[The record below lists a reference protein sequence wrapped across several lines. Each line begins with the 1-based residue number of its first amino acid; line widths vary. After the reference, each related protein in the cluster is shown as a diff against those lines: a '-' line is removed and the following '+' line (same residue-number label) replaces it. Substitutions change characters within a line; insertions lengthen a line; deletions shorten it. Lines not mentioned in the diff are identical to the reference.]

1 MSLAVNFKHLAPW
14 AHEIAMLPNQERI
27 QKIRT
32 DRWIGYTKAEEAL
45 GKLNTL
51 ITHPKRQRMPNLLLI
66 GPTNNGK
73 TMIIEKFRRDHPV
86 IPAKDHVFK
95 KECPVVV
102 MQMPSDPKIVR
113 FYAMLLHQLDYPV
126 VSRLRVSDLE
136 IKTLYAM
143 QRHNVKVLIVDEVHN
158 LLAGSLPMQREF
170 LNLIRF
176 LGNQLQI
183 PIVCVG
189 TKEAYF
195 AIRSDDQLE
204 NRFEP
209 LTLPLWKDNAE
220 FASLLASLEA
230 TLPLRKQSILTTPEI
245 TRFILDKTEGTIG
258 EITTLITK
266 AAVLAVQSGEEAITR
281 KVLSSIDYLSP
292 TERRRVF
299 ERELV

>member
-1 MSLAVNFKHLAPW
+1 LCSLLSFYGQNDNFTKRYFGKD
-14 AHEIAMLPNQERI
+14 ER
-27 QKIRT
+27 
-32 DRWIGYTKAEEAL
+32 E
-45 GKLNTL
+45 N
-51 ITHPKRQRMPNLLLI
+51 
-66 GPTNNGK
+66 
-73 TMIIEKFRRDHPV
+73 
-86 IPAKDHVFK
+86 
-95 KECPVVV
+95 
-102 MQMPSDPKIVR
+102 
-113 FYAMLLHQLDYPV
+113 
-126 VSRLRVSDLE
+126 
-136 IKTLYAM
+136 
-143 QRHNVKVLIVDEVHN
+143 
-158 LLAGSLPMQREF
+158 
-170 LNLIRF
+170 LNLKF
-176 LGNQLQI
+176 VSYN
-183 PIVCVG
+183 VG

>member
-1 MSLAVNFKHLAPW
+1 MSLTVNFKHLAPW

-27 QKIRT
+27 HKIRT

-45 GKLNTL
+45 RKLNTL

-86 IPAKDHVFK
+86 KPAKDHVFK
-95 KECPVVV
+95 KECSVVV
-102 MQMPSDPKIVR
+102 MQMPSDRKIVR
-113 FYAMLLHQLDYPV
+113 FYAMLLHQLDYPI

-143 QRHNVKVLIVDEVHN
+143 QRHNVKILIVDEVHN

-209 LTLPLWKDNAE
+209 LTLPLWKDNTE